1 MPLRAML
8 LPDPPERKQH
18 MSTSDGDDRS
28 PAPATMKAI
37 VQDTYGT
44 TDVLELRD
52 VPVPE
57 ITDDEV
63 LVHVRAAGV
72 DAGVW
77 HLMEGVPYAVRLV
90 SGLRSPKNPVRGVDV
105 AGTVAAV
112 GANVTRFRPGD
123 DVFGTCAGSF
133 AEYARAGEDKLAAK
147 PANLSFEEA
156 AAVPVSACTALQA
169 VHHRGGVRA
178 GQRVL
183 VIGAAGG
190 VGSFAVQIAKAY
202 GAEVTG
208 VCSTPK
214 VELVR
219 ALGADHV
226 IDYEVE
232 DVAESGRRY
241 DLIIDIAGNRSLSS
255 LRRLLTTDGTVMLV
269 GGEGGNR
276 WVGRLDRPLRGL
288 VWSRFIRHDMK
299 NFIAT
304 EPLEDLITLMELIEA
319 GKVTVPVERTYPLS
333 EVPEA
338 IRRQKDGD
346 AKGKLVITV

>member
-1 MPLRAML
+1 
-8 LPDPPERKQH
+8 
-18 MSTSDGDDRS
+18 MSTPD
-28 PAPATMKAI
+28 TMQAI
-37 VQDTYGT
+37 VQDTYGPT
-44 TDVLELRD
+44 EVLELRD
-52 VPVPE
+52 VPVPT
-57 ITDDEV
+57 IGDDEV
-63 LVHVRAAGV
+63 LVRVRAAGV

-90 SGLRSPKNPVRGVDV
+90 SGLRAPKTAVRGLDV
-105 AGTVAAV
+105 AGTVVEV
-112 GANVTRFRPGD
+112 GKDVTRFAPGD
-123 DVFGTCAGSF
+123 EVFGTCAGSF
-133 AEYARAGEDKLAAK
+133 AEYASAGQDKLAAK
-147 PANLSFEEA
+147 PTTMTFEQA

-208 VCSTPK
+208 VCSTSK
-214 VELVR
+214 VDLVR

-226 IDYEVE
+226 IDHTVE
-232 DVAESGRRY
+232 DLAGSGGSY

-255 LRRLLTTDGTVMLV
+255 LRRLLTTHGTVMLV

-276 WVGRLDRPLRGL
+276 WIGRLDRPLRGML
-288 VWSRFIRHDMK
+288 WSLFIRHDLK

-304 EPLEDLITLMELIEA
+304 EPLEDLLTLTDLIEA
-319 GKVTVPVERTYPLS
+319 GKVTAAVDRTYPLGQ
-333 EVPEA
+333 VPDA
-338 IRRQKDGD
+338 IRLQKAGG
-346 AKGKLVITV
+346 ARGKLVIVM

>member
-1 MPLRAML
+1 
-8 LPDPPERKQH
+8 
-18 MSTSDGDDRS
+18 MSTSE
-28 PAPATMKAI
+28 TMQAI

-44 TDVLELRD
+44 AEVLELRD
-52 VPVPE
+52 VPRPE
-57 ITDDEV
+57 IGDGEV
-63 LVHVRAAGV
+63 LVRVRAAGV

-90 SGLRSPKNPVRGVDV
+90 SGIRSPKTAVRGLEV
-105 AGTVAAV
+105 AGTVVDV
-112 GANVTRFRPGD
+112 GRDVTRFAPGD
-123 DVFGTCAGSF
+123 DVFGTCAGAF
-133 AEYARAGEDKLAAK
+133 AEYATAGEGKLAAK
-147 PANLSFEEA
+147 PANLTFEEA
-156 AAVPVSACTALQA
+156 AAVPVSGCTALQA

-178 GQRVL
+178 DQRVL

-208 VCSTPK
+208 VCSTGK
-214 VELVR
+214 VDLVE

-226 IDYEVE
+226 IDYTVE
-232 DVAESGRRY
+232 DVADAGVRY
-241 DLIIDIAGNRSLSS
+241 DLVIDIAGNRTLSS
-255 LRRLLTTDGTVMLV
+255 LRRLLTDRGTAMLV

-288 VWSRFIRHDMK
+288 VWSLFLRQKMR

-304 EPLEDLITLMELIEA
+304 EPLEDLLTLTELIEA
-319 GKVTVPVERTYPLS
+319 GKVTPAVDRTFPLS

-338 IRRQKDGD
+338 VRQQKAGR
-346 AKGKLVITV
+346 ARGKLVVTV

>member
-1 MPLRAML
+1 
-8 LPDPPERKQH
+8 
-18 MSTSDGDDRS
+18 MSTSDGDDR
-28 PAPATMKAI
+28 PQVPATMKAV
-37 VQDTYGT
+37 VQDAYGT

-57 ITDDEV
+57 IADDEV
-63 LVHVRAAGV
+63 LVRVRAAGV

-90 SGLRSPKNPVRGVDV
+90 SGLRSPKDPVRGVDV

-112 GANVTRFRPGD
+112 GGNVTRFRPGD

-147 PANLSFEEA
+147 PADVSFEEA

-169 VHHRGGVRA
+169 VHHRGGVQA

-208 VCSTPK
+208 VCSTSK

-226 IDYEVE
+226 IDYTVE
-232 DVAESGRRY
+232 DTTDPGLRY

-255 LRRLLTTDGTVMLV
+255 LRRLLTADGTVMLV

-288 VWSRFIRHDMK
+288 VWSLFLRQKMR

-304 EPLEDLITLMELIEA
+304 EPLEDLLTLKELIDA
-319 GKVTVPVERTYPLS
+319 GKITVAVDRTHPLS

-338 IRRQKDGD
+338 IRRQKDGK
-346 AKGKLVITV
+346 ARGKLVITL